1 MESCDWMIDID
12 AYEAARMPCS
22 DSPTRLSKTRAS
34 PERNPRTH
42 ARARAN
48 SSIHPFVCSLRLGS
62 ARLQA
67 PTTDASH
74 SRTRSCFGGSERA
87 AREVRRRRG
96 EVVSDERLDES
107 GIDCAVCMCGMLHH
121 HPPRGC
127 PAADS
132 WSPAR
137 V

>member
-48 SSIHPFVCSLRLGS
+48 SSIHPIHPSIRLFASTRLGS
-62 ARLQA
+62 PSGSNDRRKSLAHTRLL
-67 PTTDASH
+67 
-74 SRTRSCFGGSERA
+74 R
-87 AREVRRRRG
+87 RE
-96 EVVSDERLDES
+96 
-107 GIDCAVCMCGMLHH
+107 
-121 HPPRGC
+121 
-127 PAADS
+127 
-132 WSPAR
+132 
-137 V
+137 